1 MKVDATATTE
11 GATLSSYANCTYR
24 PQAQI
29 WSFKVTNEGQ
39 TQSRIADGKE
49 SNKCLTIHHQLAR
62 KSCAYW
68 TFDVTVKNAGNE
80 INAGNTLLMYAVMQ
94 DGRTVA
100 IPLTKKS
107 SDGEYTR
114 FVGEYVDEAYLQLLA
129 AHPDTTL
136 FGISELDAEE
146 LFIPQT
152 YTFNNF
158 ALAYASN
165 VDDEDFKERIKERS
179 EQEAKDRY
187 LYLENLFGDTSS
199 SGSELSKT
207 CEGIDASLQALE
219 DEINQRVE
227 EGALTE
233 AEAQASLAEIEAQ
246 RADIKPESL
255 RAPIDADGTWIAAI
269 DDPYFTG
276 EDPDIGEYSIPTDAE
291 IDAWYAGQDAATIK
305 EVKDFFHR
313 MKESIDNNYACGKLT
328 NRSIRNGLD
337 AMGTSAGVGK
347 VSASGSPSA

>member
-1 MKVDATATTE
+1 
-11 GATLSSYANCTYR
+11 
-24 PQAQI
+24 
-29 WSFKVTNEGQ
+29 
-39 TQSRIADGKE
+39 
-49 SNKCLTIHHQLAR
+49 
-62 KSCAYW
+62 
-68 TFDVTVKNAGNE
+68 
-80 INAGNTLLMYAVMQ
+80 MQ
-94 DGRTVA
+94 DDRTVA

-107 SDGEYTR
+107 SDEQYTR
-114 FVGEYVDEAYLQLLA
+114 FVGEYVDETYLQLLA
-129 AHPDTTL
+129 DNPDSGS
-136 FGISELDAEE
+136 FSISELDAEE

-165 VDDEDFKERIKERS
+165 VDDEDFKERIKKRA

-207 CEGIDASLQALE
+207 CEGIDASLQAFE
-219 DEINQRVE
+219 NEIKQRVK
-227 EGALTE
+227 EGTLTE
-233 AEAQASLAEIEAQ
+233 AERRLHWLRLRRSARISARQ
-246 RADIKPESL
+246 L
-255 RAPIDADGTWIAAI
+255 RAPIDADDTWIAAI

-291 IDAWYAGQDAATIK
+291 IDGWYAGQDAATIK

-328 NRSIRNGLD
+328 NRSIRNSLD
-337 AMGTSAGVGK
+337 AMGTSAGIGK